1 MILLIIAF
9 IILATFATLASLSLD
24 DERVYMSKIARVLL
38 VVMVICCLM
47 ACYIFFN
54 WCLFFRDGFC

>member
-24 DERVYMSKIARVLL
+24 DERVYMSKIARVSSGCHGNLL
-38 VVMVICCLM
+38 LDGLL
-47 ACYIFFN
+47 YIF
-54 WCLFFRDGFC
+54 